1 MKLSGRSKKFRILG
15 QVWTVRIGRPPEKE
29 TLSGQCRFDERT
41 IWLHPKAL
49 RADAIDIVAHEV
61 GHAVLPNIDEEHIHE
76 LGVRVSEICGWVG
89 KASGGELT
97 HGFGGRA

>member
-1 MKLSGRSKKFRILG
+1 MARKSKRFKIMG
-15 QVWTVRIGRPPEKE
+15 KWWTVKIGRPPEKE
-29 TLSGQCRFDERT
+29 TLSGQCRFDERV

-61 GHAVLPNIDEEHIHE
+61 AHAVLPNIGEEHIHE
-76 LGVRVSEICGWVG
+76 LGVRVSEIAGWVG
-89 KASGGELT
+89 KVSGGELT